1 MERRH
6 APDAVDATGRL
17 IADCYCPRC
26 DHYSGGGLL
35 PSVSAGNRDRERE
48 RDADRGF
55 QPRHAGSH
63 RPTTS
68 VVKGALAVLRHMAD
82 RTGSA

>member
-26 DHYSGGGLL
+26 DHYSGGGICRMCRREIAIGEANAAPTEDSSTTAPDHTVQQPLL
-35 PSVSAGNRDRERE
+35 
-48 RDADRGF
+48 
-55 QPRHAGSH
+55 
-63 RPTTS
+63 
-68 VVKGALAVLRHMAD
+68 
-82 RTGSA
+82 

>member
-26 DHYSGGGLL
+26 DHYSGGGICRMCRREIAIEEGNAT
-35 PSVSAGNRDRERE
+35 PTAVAGPARSSAPAGER
-48 RDADRGF
+48 
-55 QPRHAGSH
+55 S
-63 RPTTS
+63 T
-68 VVKGALAVLRHMAD
+68 
-82 RTGSA
+82 

>member
-26 DHYSGGGLL
+26 DHYSGGGLCR
-35 PSVSAGNRDRERE
+35 VCRREIAIEKGNATPTEDSSPATP
-48 RDADRGF
+48 DHIGQ
-55 QPRHAGSH
+55 QPLS
-63 RPTTS
+63 
-68 VVKGALAVLRHMAD
+68 
-82 RTGSA
+82 

>member
-26 DHYSGGGLL
+26 DHYSGGGLCR
-35 PSVSAGNRDRERE
+35 VCRREIAIEEGNATPTEDSSPATP
-48 RDADRGF
+48 DHTG
-55 QPRHAGSH
+55 QP
-63 RPTTS
+63 P
-68 VVKGALAVLRHMAD
+68 LL
-82 RTGSA
+82 